1 MADRLTQLQ
10 DSVDQ
15 IATQFFSALR
25 YVATRHDAAPV
36 ANEAKLALDE
46 GRVVDPPEV
55 FECTSPPL
63 PPAFYTCTNCCNNS
77 RYVGARA

>member
-25 YVATRHDAAPV
+25 YIGTHHDAVPLG
-36 ANEAKLALDE
+36 NEQKVIDE
-46 GRVVDPPEV
+46 NAAVDDPAT
-55 FECTSPPL
+55 FECAYSPL
-63 PPAFYTCTNCCNNS
+63 L
-77 RYVGARA
+77 GAHFR